1 MTSRGKGFI
10 QEHDQEIRDNAI
22 AEFVDTWQEYSS
34 ASAAA
39 REIAAAHKVGRTT
52 LTGWLEQEDKWPS
65 ATVHQLRRLQRE
77 NARLREEN
85 AELRK
90 QLDEYHGN
98 S

>member
-1 MTSRGKGFI
+1 MTTGRKGFI

-22 AEFVDTWQEYSS
+22 TAFVDTWQDYSS

-39 REIAAAHKVGRTT
+39 REIAAAHGVGRTT

-77 NARLREEN
+77 NARLRKEN
-85 AELRK
+85 AKLRE
-90 QLDEYHGN
+90 QLSAKNNH
-98 S
+98 